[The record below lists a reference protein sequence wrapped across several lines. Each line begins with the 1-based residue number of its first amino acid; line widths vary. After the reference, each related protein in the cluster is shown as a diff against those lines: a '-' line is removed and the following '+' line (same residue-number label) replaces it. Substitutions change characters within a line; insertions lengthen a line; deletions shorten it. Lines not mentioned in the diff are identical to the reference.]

1 MFEGLGRDGGAAGR
15 EVAREMMMLT
25 CKFKFYHV
33 DADIGG
39 MVSLLSLS
47 IEYLFCKFFIRHW
60 YILPTPVDVGFA
72 NYAGW

>member
-1 MFEGLGRDGGAAGR
+1 
-15 EVAREMMMLT
+15 MMMLT
-25 CKFKFYHV
+25 CKFKFYYV